1 MRLRSSFTRAFSTFS
16 PCLVALMC
24 GAELRI
30 WQDFQLVGSA
40 CGGALLPVPIVR
52 CPLFGSPM
60 TPDLPFAYAYGD
72 NRRTTQGLTRDH
84 CPLPT
89 LRTFVSLLP
98 LVALTFPP
106 TPFLSRTAGEEGGML
121 PPHLPSGLLPL
132 LHGERKGGM
141 LPPHLPSGPLPLLHG
156 ERKG

>member
-98 LVALTFPP
+98 LAALTFPP
-106 TPFLSRTAGEEGGML
+106 TPSSPALR
-121 PPHLPSGLLPL
+121 
-132 LHGERKGGM
+132 ERKGGCSPRTFP
-141 LPPHLPSGPLPLLHG
+141 LAFFRSSTASGRGGCCPRPSLWPSSAPP
-156 ERKG
+156 R